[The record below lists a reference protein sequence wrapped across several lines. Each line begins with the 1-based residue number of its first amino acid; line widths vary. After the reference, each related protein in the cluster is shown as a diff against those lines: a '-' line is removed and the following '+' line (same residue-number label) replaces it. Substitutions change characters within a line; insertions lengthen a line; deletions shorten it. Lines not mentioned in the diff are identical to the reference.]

1 MSNCSGLQESNEIS
15 GRIVGTRI
23 HKTSEEKGEMLEVE
37 IHPNPVLDENQAE
50 RGMEQNGNKK
60 LTSESTPVEQGHDF
74 ATSTGTLDRVEMS
87 EMSDIST
94 ENAAAAGSSSDN
106 TMMRGV
112 TDKVV
117 TSSSFSERV
126 KNTLGVVFF
135 I

>member
-1 MSNCSGLQESNEIS
+1 
-15 GRIVGTRI
+15 
-23 HKTSEEKGEMLEVE
+23 MLEVE

-60 LTSESTPVEQGHDF
+60 LKSESTPVEQGHDF
-74 ATSTGTLDRVEMS
+74 ATSTGTLDREEMS

-106 TMMRGV
+106 TMMRRV

-117 TSSSFSERV
+117 TFSSFSERV
-126 KNTLGVVFF
+126 KNTLGVFFF